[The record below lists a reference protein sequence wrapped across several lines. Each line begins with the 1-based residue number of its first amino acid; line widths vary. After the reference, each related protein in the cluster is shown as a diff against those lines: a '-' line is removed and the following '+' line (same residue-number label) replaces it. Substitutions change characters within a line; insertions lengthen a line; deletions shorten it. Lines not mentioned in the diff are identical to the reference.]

1 MTTSFVDIGISDRII
16 KAMNEMGWKE
26 PTPIQVD
33 AIPVG
38 LKGGDMFAQAQTGT
52 GKTGAYG
59 CIILG
64 RVKAGSEVPSTIV
77 LVPTRELANQVS
89 EELSKLSKYTKH
101 RCLAIYGGASIDTQV
116 RKLRRG
122 IDIVVGTPGRVK
134 DLILR
139 HELNLSV
146 ISMVVLDEA
155 DRMLDMGFSKDLK
168 FILSNV
174 PKKRQT
180 LLLSATMS
188 DDIKDL
194 ALNEMRDAT
203 EIIVSKDELVLN
215 LTTQYFIPVPRNNK
229 RTVLCDIINKDQ
241 PKAIIFCQTKHMV
254 DALASKLKDVD
265 CRVAA
270 IHGGLAQNKREKVV
284 RSFKNDELDI
294 LVATDV
300 AARGLDID
308 NIDYVINYD
317 MPLESETYVHR
328 IGRTGRAG
336 KEGVAITF
344 VTPDERYRIP
354 IIEYDVGTKI
364 LEMEAPLGR
373 VERNVKPVEKVVETE
388 KRSRDDHSDYR
399 AVKEVRP
406 DHERDKPA
414 TRKSKGPVKEKVI
427 IDRARFVVKD
437 TSPEMAASDKVSI
450 EINLGRLDG
459 VSKATIFDFIKHSTK
474 LPDGAIGRIGLG
486 EAKSQV
492 EIHKN
497 NVDVALDNI
506 ACKSFKGKSVKAHK
520 VSE

>member
-1 MTTSFVDIGISDRII
+1 MTTSFVDIGVSDRII
-16 KAMNEMGWKE
+16 RAMSEMGWKE

-64 RVKAGSEVPSTIV
+64 RVGAGSKIPSTMV

-101 RCLAIYGGASIDTQV
+101 RCLAIYGGASIDSQV

-122 IDIVVGTPGRVK
+122 VDIVVGTPGRVK

-139 HELNLSV
+139 HELDLSV

-155 DRMLDMGFSKDLK
+155 DRMLDMGFSKDLD
-168 FILSNV
+168 FILSNA

-188 DDIKDL
+188 DDIRDL
-194 ALNEMRDAT
+194 ALNGMRDAT
-203 EIIVSKDELVLN
+203 EIIVSKDELILD
-215 LTTQYFIPVPRNNK
+215 LTTQYFIPVSRNKK
-229 RTVLCDIINKDQ
+229 RTVLCDILSSDR
-241 PKAIIFCQTKHMV
+241 PKAIVFCQTKHMV
-254 DALASKLKDVD
+254 DALTSKLKDAEY
-265 CRVAA
+265 RVAA

-284 RSFKNDELDI
+284 RSFKNDELDV

-317 MPLESETYVHR
+317 MPSESETYVHR

-344 VTPDERYRIP
+344 VTPDERYRVP
-354 IIEYDVGTKI
+354 ILEYDTGVKI
-364 LEMEAPLGR
+364 MEMEAPLGR
-373 VERNVKPVEKVVETE
+373 IERDSKTAEKITE
-388 KRSRDDHSDYR
+388 AKGQRNEHSDNR
-399 AVKEVRP
+399 KSECPRT
-406 DHERDKPA
+406 DMGKDKTP
-414 TRKSKGPVKEKVI
+414 TRKSKGIAKSTTDKTDSATKEMKSATGS
-427 IDRARFVVKD
+427 D
-437 TSPEMAASDKVSI
+437 DKVSI

-459 VSKATIFDFIKHSTK
+459 ASKATIFDFIKHSTK

-492 EIHKN
+492 EIHRN
-497 NVDVALDNI
+497 NVDIALDNI
-506 ACKSFKGKSVKAHK
+506 ACRDFRGKPVKGHK
-520 VSE
+520 ICK